1 MKTKLICVL
10 GILAAAIG
18 VGVWVI
24 FQPKQVDP
32 IKRYVATPP
41 NAENI
46 TEPAETTVTAAPT
59 EKITPEERALKA
71 RENFLA
77 PIEFIGADTEND
89 SYWKLLDEAVNS
101 PEYIEYQK
109 KQDARLGTDLD
120 LWWSFLESK
129 GLSSGRMAQEERF
142 REHFPTGDYTD
153 YEPMMRKR
161 LAELFLESG
170 LHLKPT
176 DDSDESMLETI
187 EVMVQFRGE
196 DEANSVWMRGHF
208 NGYVGDLEWSHE
220 VRKNAVNIVSSD
232 VGSTDAVSTFT
243 DAEVTTEPT
252 PTEIA
257 VENEV
262 NESQSLLSGEGV
274 RVIEDSEQVTRP
286 VEEIE
291 TEILK
296 MFLPDVPELPTETSI
311 ENTLRKQFSPQRLNT
326 AMQTLSRHGPEEG
339 LRRLQESDPEVA
351 TRVERLIQP
360 NKGKD

>member
-1 MKTKLICVL
+1 MKRKLIYIFS
-10 GILAAAIG
+10 ILAIAIG
-18 VGVWVI
+18 VGVWVV
-24 FQPKQVDP
+24 FQPKQEEP
-32 IKRYVATPP
+32 IKKYVATLP
-41 NAENI
+41 NSENV
-46 TEPAETTVTAAPT
+46 TESAETTVTAAPT
-59 EKITPEERALKA
+59 GEITPEERALKA
-71 RENFLA
+71 KENFLA
-77 PIEFIGADTEND
+77 QIEFIGVDTEND

-109 KQDARLGTDLD
+109 KQDERLGTDLD

-176 DDSDESMLETI
+176 DDSDESMNETI

-208 NGYVGDLEWSHE
+208 NGYVGDLEWAHD
-220 VRKNAVNIVSSD
+220 VRKNAVSIVSD
-232 VGSTDAVSTFT
+232 VGGTDAVSTLT
-243 DAEVTTEPT
+243 DSEVSDESTLI
-252 PTEIA
+252 EIA
-257 VENEV
+257 EENKV
-262 NESQSLLSGEGV
+262 NESQPLLSGEDASVVEG
-274 RVIEDSEQVTRP
+274 SEQVTRP

-311 ENTLRKQFSPQRLNT
+311 ENTLREHFSPQRLNT
-326 AMQTLSRHGPEEG
+326 AMQTLNRYGPEEG
-339 LRRLQESDPEVA
+339 LRRLKESDPEVA
-351 TRVERLIQP
+351 TRVEQLIQR
-360 NKGKD
+360 NKVKD